1 MSTIKEILD
10 LLSFTNSLYLVTIIT
25 CLNMIYVHTKNTIFQ
40 LLVEHLGIKVSLIEF
55 KARFLT
61 FALLYSI
68 VYGIAYLVTIFG

>member
-1 MSTIKEILD
+1 MSTIKEVLD
-10 LLSFTNSLYLVTIIT
+10 FLNFTNSLYLISIIT

-40 LLVEHLGIKVSLIEF
+40 ILVECIGIKVVLIEI

>member
-10 LLSFTNSLYLVTIIT
+10 LLSFTNSLYLVSIIT
-25 CLNMIYVHTKNTIFQ
+25 CLSMIYVHTKNKIFQ
-40 LLVEHLGIKVSLIEF
+40 IMVEQLGIKISLIEF

>member
-1 MSTIKEILD
+1 MSTIKEVLD
-10 LLSFTNSLYLVTIIT
+10 FLSFTNSLYLVSIIT

-40 LLVEHLGIKVSLIEF
+40 IMVECIGIKVSLIEF

-68 VYGIAYLVTIFG
+68 VYGIAYLITIFG

>member
-10 LLSFTNSLYLVTIIT
+10 LLSFTNSFYLVTIIT
-25 CLNMIYVHTKNTIFQ
+25 CLSMVYAHTKNKVFQ

-61 FALLYSI
+61 FALLYII
-68 VYGIAYLVTIFG
+68 VYGIIYLITIFG

>member
-1 MSTIKEILD
+1 MSTIKEVLD
-10 LLSFTNSLYLVTIIT
+10 FLSFTNSLYLISIIT

-40 LLVEHLGIKVSLIEF
+40 IMVECFGIKVSLIEF

>member
-10 LLSFTNSLYLVTIIT
+10 LLSFTNSLYLVSIIT
-25 CLNMIYVHTKNTIFQ
+25 CLSMIYVHTKNKIFQ
-40 LLVEHLGIKVSLIEF
+40 IMVEQLGIKISLIEF

-68 VYGIAYLVTIFG
+68 VYGIAYLITIFG